1 MNAILDDISEEYTSI
16 ESEEEWKTNKIKQK
30 EQFNFGNS
38 STIVEH
44 NINLDELDRLVVT
57 PKEKIRIHEDA

>member
-1 MNAILDDISEEYTSI
+1 MQILDDISEEYTSI
-16 ESEEEWKTNKIKQK
+16 ESEEEWKINKIKQK

-57 PKEKIRIHEDA
+57 PKEKIRIHEDV